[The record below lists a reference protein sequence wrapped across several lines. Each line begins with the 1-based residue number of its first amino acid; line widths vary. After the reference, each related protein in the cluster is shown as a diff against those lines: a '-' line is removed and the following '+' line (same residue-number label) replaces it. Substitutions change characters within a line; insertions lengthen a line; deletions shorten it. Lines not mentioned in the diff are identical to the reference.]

1 MQVDDD
7 RERPVERS
15 EKALTVDGKQ
25 DETMQ
30 RLIVVRQEEVALTIY
45 ADGVRASTL
54 LNAVIQI
61 ANTIELNT

>member
-54 LNAVIQI
+54 LNAVI